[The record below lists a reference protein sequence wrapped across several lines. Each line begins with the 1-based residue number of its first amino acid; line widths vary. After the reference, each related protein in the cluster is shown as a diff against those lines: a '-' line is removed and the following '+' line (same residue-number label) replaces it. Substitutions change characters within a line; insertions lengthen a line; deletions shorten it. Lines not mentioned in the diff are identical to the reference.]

1 MLGALE
7 DSFLRGLGKSAG
19 FQYLFVV
26 SLFEFIGHRGR
37 GRGRGV
43 IVQKYE
49 DTKVAMSNILEKGM

>member
-37 GRGRGV
+37 RTGC

>member
-1 MLGALE
+1 VLVALE
-7 DSFLRGLGKSAG
+7 DSFLRGPGKSAG

-26 SLFEFIGHRGR
+26 SLFEFTGHRGR
-37 GRGRGV
+37 GRGG